1 MGWAQ
6 AAGYVAAFSIDRR
19 PVTRSENV
27 MALPRSIVTDADRGA
42 RFEALL
48 TPPKVATSK

>member
-1 MGWAQ
+1 
-6 AAGYVAAFSIDRR
+6 
-19 PVTRSENV
+19 

-48 TPPKVATSK
+48 DAAAEARDIEMRKQ

>member
-1 MGWAQ
+1 
-6 AAGYVAAFSIDRR
+6 
-19 PVTRSENV
+19 

-48 TPPKVATSK
+48 TPPPKLSTSK

>member
-1 MGWAQ
+1 MWTMARD
-6 AAGYVAAFSIDRR
+6 ADGYVAAYTIDRR
-19 PVTRSENV
+19 AVTRGDKM

-48 TPPKVATSK
+48 SAPK

>member
-1 MGWAQ
+1 
-6 AAGYVAAFSIDRR
+6 
-19 PVTRSENV
+19 

-48 TPPKVATSK
+48 SAPK